1 MSGLASSA
9 KGLAL
14 RLSCAGDRGFV
25 LRLDCELPDRGIT
38 AVYGASGSGKSTLLD
53 CIAGL
58 RRPAGDSLIRFR
70 DTTWQDG
77 ERFVPPW
84 QRRIG
89 YVFQDARLFPHLSA
103 EQNLDYALA
112 RRNGLRN
119 GGPGDGQAGAIDKR
133 QLVALL
139 DSVSEQL
146 QRLET
151 SSALDIILPTPDSA
165 EPTPAAVE
173 SAAVVAPAVQK
184 APDPEPAAEAIPPPN
199 TIIFIDPT
207 GRDAGTLGLALEDV
221 GYVVQPLLR
230 LDRQTAQW
238 LARTEVKGLILPAA
252 ALDVW
257 DKLLQLDPSLD
268 QARRRIGLFVVSRS
282 DEPRLRL
289 KAGQA
294 GADGFFVLPADVD
307 ALAVEIVE
315 VLRDR
320 LDPYRALIIDDDSS
334 MTMVVESV
342 LKRSGM
348 ESRVINDPTQA
359 LSTLENFVPDVI
371 LLDLH
376 MPGLNGL
383 ELLSLFRAHPKTA
396 FTPVVLI
403 SGDEDQERRFETL
416 TAGGDDYLIKPLRPK
431 HLVAAVTGRAQR
443 SRWLRRALRHT
454 TTPLPPP

>member
-1 MSGLASSA
+1 MTDLEPLKQLEA
-9 KGLAL
+9 
-14 RLSCAGDRGFV
+14 
-25 LRLDCELPDRGIT
+25 
-38 AVYGASGSGKSTLLD
+38 
-53 CIAGL
+53 
-58 RRPAGDSLIRFR
+58 
-70 DTTWQDG
+70 
-77 ERFVPPW
+77 
-84 QRRIG
+84 
-89 YVFQDARLFPHLSA
+89 DARKLLAVPWDMDLAERVCVTAEELAEPLNDARHSSLAEAVLGFAAYLSA
-103 EQNLDYALA
+103 FADS
-112 RRNGLRN
+112 RV
-119 GGPGDGQAGAIDKR
+119 GPVDANR
-133 QLVALL
+133 LQLVALL

-151 SSALDIILPTPDSA
+151 SSALDIILPTPESA

-173 SAAVVAPAVQK
+173 SAAVVAPAVHK

>member
-1 MSGLASSA
+1 MNELEP
-9 KGLAL
+9 L
-14 RLSCAGDRGFV
+14 RQLEADARKLLTTAWSMEIAEAV
-25 LRLDCELPDRGIT
+25 CER
-38 AVYGASGSGKSTLLD
+38 AE
-53 CIAGL
+53 CIAEPL
-58 RRPAGDSLIRFR
+58 DDSRHSSLAEAILGFAA
-70 DTTWQDG
+70 
-77 ERFVPPW
+77 
-84 QRRIG
+84 
-89 YVFQDARLFPHLSA
+89 YLSA
-103 EQNLDYALA
+103 FTDSRVGPIES
-112 RRNGLRN
+112 RRV
-119 GGPGDGQAGAIDKR
+119 
-133 QLVALL
+133 QLEALL
-139 DSVSEQL
+139 DAVAEQR

-151 SSALDIILPTPDSA
+151 SAALEILTPLADVDGDPPLREAPPPRPVAVKSAPTP
-165 EPTPAAVE
+165 PTTPATT
-173 SAAVVAPAVQK
+173 
-184 APDPEPAAEAIPPPN
+184 PD

-221 GYVVQPLLR
+221 GYLVQPLLR

-238 LARTEVKGLILPAA
+238 LSKTEVKGLILPAA
-252 ALDVW
+252 GLDVW

-294 GADGFFVLPADVD
+294 GADGFFVLPGAVD
-307 ALAVEIVE
+307 ALAREIVE

-320 LDPYRALIIDDDSS
+320 LDPYRALIIDDDAS

-342 LKRSGM
+342 LRRSGM
-348 ESRVINDPTQA
+348 ETRIVNDPTLA
-359 LSTLENFVPDVI
+359 LGILDSFVPDVI

-376 MPGLNGL
+376 MPGLSGL
-383 ELLSLFRAHPKTA
+383 ELLSLFRAHTKTA

-431 HLVAAVTGRAQR
+431 HLVAAVNGRAQR

-454 TTPLPPP
+454 TTPLPPR

>member
-1 MSGLASSA
+1 MIDLEPLKQLETNARSLLSTPWDMPLAESVCVMA
-9 KGLAL
+9 EELAEPL
-14 RLSCAGDRGFV
+14 N
-25 LRLDCELPDRGIT
+25 
-38 AVYGASGSGKSTLLD
+38 
-53 CIAGL
+53 
-58 RRPAGDSLIRFR
+58 
-70 DTTWQDG
+70 
-77 ERFVPPW
+77 
-84 QRRIG
+84 
-89 YVFQDARLFPHLSA
+89 DARHSSLAEAVLGFAAYLSA
-103 EQNLDYALA
+103 FTDSRVGPVDAKRLQLA
-112 RRNGLRN
+112 
-119 GGPGDGQAGAIDKR
+119 
-133 QLVALL
+133 ALL
-139 DSVSEQL
+139 DAVTEQL
-146 QRLET
+146 QRLDT
-151 SSALDIILPTPDSA
+151 SSALDIVPAGEMAELEPIVLDNSA
-165 EPTPAAVE
+165 LESAGKVAVE
-173 SAAVVAPAVQK
+173 ASP
-184 APDPEPAAEAIPPPN
+184 APDTIAPPN

-238 LARTEVKGLILPAA
+238 LARPEVKGLILPATG
-252 ALDVW
+252 LDVW

-282 DEPRLRL
+282 DEARLRL

-320 LDPYRALIIDDDSS
+320 MDPYRALIIDDDPS

-348 ESRVINDPTQA
+348 ESRAINDPTLA
-359 LSTLENFVPDVI
+359 LSTLENFIPDVI

-396 FTPVVLI
+396 LTPVVLI

-431 HLVAAVTGRAQR
+431 HLVAAVSGRAQR

>member
-1 MSGLASSA
+1 MSDIEL
-9 KGLAL
+9 L
-14 RLSCAGDRGFV
+14 RQLE
-25 LRLDCELPDRGIT
+25 LDAR
-38 AVYGASGSGKSTLLD
+38 TLLANPWD
-53 CIAGL
+53 MALAERVCVTAEEL
-58 RRPAGDSLIRFR
+58 AEPLSDPRHSSLAEATLGFAA
-70 DTTWQDG
+70 
-77 ERFVPPW
+77 
-84 QRRIG
+84 
-89 YVFQDARLFPHLSA
+89 YLSA
-103 EQNLDYALA
+103 FTDSRVGPVES
-112 RRNGLRN
+112 RRL
-119 GGPGDGQAGAIDKR
+119 
-133 QLVALL
+133 QLEALL
-139 DSVSEQL
+139 DAVTEQL

-151 SSALDIILPTPDSA
+151 STALEILTPLTDGAPASTPVLADAEVTPPAIAARPAQAPAAAPSAAPTPD
-165 EPTPAAVE
+165 
-173 SAAVVAPAVQK
+173 
-184 APDPEPAAEAIPPPN
+184 

-221 GYVVQPLLR
+221 GYIVQPLLR
-230 LDRQTAQW
+230 LDRQTSQW

-257 DKLLQLDPSLD
+257 EKLLQLDPSLD

-294 GADGFFVLPADVD
+294 GADGFFVLPGDVD
-307 ALAVEIVE
+307 ALATEIVE
-315 VLRDR
+315 VMRDR
-320 LDPYRALIIDDDSS
+320 LDPYRALVIDDDVS

-348 ESRVINDPTQA
+348 ESRAVNDPTLA
-359 LSTLENFVPDVI
+359 LAVLDSFVPDVI

-376 MPGLNGL
+376 MPGLTGL

-403 SGDEDQERRFETL
+403 SGDEDQERRYETL

-431 HLVAAVTGRAQR
+431 HLIAAVNGRAQR

>member
-1 MSGLASSA
+1 MTDLEPLKQLEA
-9 KGLAL
+9 
-14 RLSCAGDRGFV
+14 
-25 LRLDCELPDRGIT
+25 
-38 AVYGASGSGKSTLLD
+38 
-53 CIAGL
+53 
-58 RRPAGDSLIRFR
+58 
-70 DTTWQDG
+70 
-77 ERFVPPW
+77 
-84 QRRIG
+84 
-89 YVFQDARLFPHLSA
+89 DARQLLAAPWEMDLAERVCVTAEELAEPLNDARHSSLAEAVLGFAAYLSA
-103 EQNLDYALA
+103 FADS
-112 RRNGLRN
+112 RV
-119 GGPGDGQAGAIDKR
+119 GPVDANR
-133 QLVALL
+133 LQLVALL
-139 DSVSEQL
+139 DAVTEQL

-151 SSALDIILPTPDSA
+151 SSALDIILPAPQSA
-165 EPTPAAVE
+165 EPTPAPVE
-173 SAAVVAPAVQK
+173 AQSPVLTPA
-184 APDPEPAAEAIPPPN
+184 DRPEPEPQPSTDSSSSPPN

-238 LARTEVKGLILPAA
+238 LAKTEVKGLILPAA
-252 ALDVW
+252 GLDVW

-294 GADGFFVLPADVD
+294 GADGFFVLPGDVD

-348 ESRVINDPTQA
+348 ESRAINDPTLA

>member
-1 MSGLASSA
+1 MSDIEL
-9 KGLAL
+9 L
-14 RLSCAGDRGFV
+14 RQLE
-25 LRLDCELPDRGIT
+25 LDAR
-38 AVYGASGSGKSTLLD
+38 TLLANPWD
-53 CIAGL
+53 MALAERVCVTAEEL
-58 RRPAGDSLIRFR
+58 AEPLSDPRHSSLAEATLGFAA
-70 DTTWQDG
+70 
-77 ERFVPPW
+77 
-84 QRRIG
+84 
-89 YVFQDARLFPHLSA
+89 YLSA
-103 EQNLDYALA
+103 FTDSRVGPVES
-112 RRNGLRN
+112 RRL
-119 GGPGDGQAGAIDKR
+119 
-133 QLVALL
+133 QLEALL
-139 DSVSEQL
+139 DAVTEQL

-151 SSALDIILPTPDSA
+151 STALEILTPLTDGAPASTPVLADAEVTPPAVAARPAQAPAAAPSAAPTPD
-165 EPTPAAVE
+165 
-173 SAAVVAPAVQK
+173 
-184 APDPEPAAEAIPPPN
+184 

-221 GYVVQPLLR
+221 GYIVQPLLR
-230 LDRQTAQW
+230 LDRQTSQW

-257 DKLLQLDPSLD
+257 EKLLQLDPSLD

-294 GADGFFVLPADVD
+294 GADGFFVLPGDVD
-307 ALAVEIVE
+307 ALATEIVE
-315 VLRDR
+315 VMRDR
-320 LDPYRALIIDDDSS
+320 LDPYRALVIDDDVS

-348 ESRVINDPTQA
+348 ESRAVNDPTLA
-359 LSTLENFVPDVI
+359 LAVLDSFVPDVI

-376 MPGLNGL
+376 MPGLTGL

-403 SGDEDQERRFETL
+403 SGDEDQERRYETL

-431 HLVAAVTGRAQR
+431 HLIAAVNGRAQR